1 MTQIS
6 TKATV
11 EGRMREKLTLVI
23 FKDHLSSRTLH
34 VSLSWLR
41 RLSVGILAVIVLTIL
56 ASALFIRGYQ
66 KSISAPGAGAE
77 DRAEELEK
85 QLAELKTSYEAL
97 QARSQA
103 GAPTTASGTTAV
115 VTASGGYFSAIPN
128 AALRSNLPPREIL
141 PFKLEALKAQWRGST
156 LNLSSA
162 IEYTKDDG
170 GNQQG
175 HFVILARGPQNVF
188 AYPDGVFSP
197 AGTDVL
203 IKPDAGEYFSVSRY
217 REIKAPFG
225 PVEKREDIQSIEIL
239 IFDANKQLIFVER
252 VGIESI
258 KPREAPAPVKK
269 KEEPAAEASSAPSA
283 ANPPLETPAPQATGA
298 TPNGNP

>member
-1 MTQIS
+1 
-6 TKATV
+6 
-11 EGRMREKLTLVI
+11 MREKLTLVI

-34 VSLSWLR
+34 LSLSWLR
-41 RLSVGILAVIVLTIL
+41 RLSVGILGVIVLTIL

-66 KSISAPGAGAE
+66 KSMSAPGAEAA
-77 DRAEELEK
+77 DRAEDLEK
-85 QLAELKTSYEAL
+85 QLTELKASYEAL
-97 QARSQA
+97 QARTQV

-115 VTASGGYFSAIPN
+115 SSASGGYFTAIPN
-128 AALRSNLPPREIL
+128 TALRSNLPPREIL

-175 HFVILARGPQNVF
+175 HFVILARGPQNVY

-197 AGTDVL
+197 AGTDIL

-225 PVEKREDIQSIEIL
+225 PVEKRDDIQSIEIL
-239 IFDANKQLIFVER
+239 IFDANRQLIFVER
-252 VGIESI
+252 AGIESI
-258 KPREAPAPVKK
+258 KPKEAPVPVRR
-269 KEEPAAEASSAPSA
+269 KEEPAVEAPASPSA
-283 ANPPLETPAPQATGA
+283 ADPLLPETPAPQATGA